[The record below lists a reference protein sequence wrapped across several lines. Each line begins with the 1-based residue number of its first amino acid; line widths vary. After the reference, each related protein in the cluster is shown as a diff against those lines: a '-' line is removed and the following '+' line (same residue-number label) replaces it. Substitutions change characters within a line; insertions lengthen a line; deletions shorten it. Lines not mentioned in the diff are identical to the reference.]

1 MKRRLAKLPEDA
13 HLGRVAR
20 VRVLYADTDK
30 MGVVYHGTYL
40 RFMEH
45 GRVELIR
52 STGLVYA
59 EMEAEGYALP
69 VTDVAVSY
77 MAPARYDDVISI
89 YAGVT
94 FLSRTRVRFGY
105 RLVVEPGGRAGLEE
119 SVTLLVAETWHCCL
133 DVARGSPAPLPDNAH
148 AALESA

>member
-1 MKRRLAKLPEDA
+1 MKRRLARLPEDA
-13 HLGRVAR
+13 SLRRVAH

-40 RFMEH
+40 RFLEH

-52 STGLVYA
+52 SIGLVYA
-59 EMEAEGYALP
+59 KMESEGYALP

-77 MAPARYDDVISI
+77 TAPAHYDDLISV

-105 RLVVEPGGRAGLEE
+105 RLVVEPRGRPGLEE
-119 SVTLLVAETWHCCL
+119 SITVLTAETWHCCL
-133 DVARGSPAPLPDNAH
+133 DVPRRRPAPLPDA
-148 AALESA
+148 AYDALESA